1 MIKWTLFTT
10 ISTMQHEIKFKLK
23 SLQCILT
30 SDPITMKKDKRRPIT
45 CVINKQANKNVGS
58 LR

>member
-23 SLQCILT
+23 ILQCILT
-30 SDPITMKKDKRRPIT
+30 SDPITMKKNKRRPIT
-45 CVINKQANKNVGS
+45 FVINKQANKNVGS